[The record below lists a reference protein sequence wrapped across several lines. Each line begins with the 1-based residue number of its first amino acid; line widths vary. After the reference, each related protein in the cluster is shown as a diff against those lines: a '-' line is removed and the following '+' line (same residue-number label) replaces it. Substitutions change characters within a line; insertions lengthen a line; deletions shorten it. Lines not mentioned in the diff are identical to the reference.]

1 MECTTVKPL
10 PSGSQQNV
18 RRLGFRVFNP
28 GNTSVLL
35 SSTRALHSC
44 GIRGDRLVPF
54 AGTIRAKAIETI
66 GITFLKR
73 DYPIGK
79 GGSLSLLIPDADWV
93 KPAGEAPVDPTKIQ
107 ELVRLRDDHEKLA
120 SRYRGDEMEASEQD
134 FQSRFAYYRAK
145 RTALEL
151 SLSLCQHSRATTAG
165 DPEIK
170 QLFSELNDLRIKRRS
185 IELLI
190 ETLKSAV

>member
-1 MECTTVKPL
+1 
-10 PSGSQQNV
+10 
-18 RRLGFRVFNP
+18 
-28 GNTSVLL
+28 
-35 SSTRALHSC
+35 
-44 GIRGDRLVPF
+44 
-54 AGTIRAKAIETI
+54 
-66 GITFLKR
+66 
-73 DYPIGK
+73 
-79 GGSLSLLIPDADWV
+79 
-93 KPAGEAPVDPTKIQ
+93 
-107 ELVRLRDDHEKLA
+107 
-120 SRYRGDEMEASEQD
+120 MEASEQD

-190 ETLKSAV
+190 ETLKSEV